1 VRGIHFA
8 SFYDFAIGFW
18 KCSENLSFFIFI
30 FIKFVCKAAA
40 KLKFEGNIPEMN
52 LQEKFK
58 VNLQEKFEAN

>member
-1 VRGIHFA
+1 VLLAFGSVPKI
-8 SFYDFAIGFW
+8 
-18 KCSENLSFFIFI
+18 LSFFIFI

>member
-1 VRGIHFA
+1 LPLSTILLLAFGSVPKI
-8 SFYDFAIGFW
+8 
-18 KCSENLSFFIFI
+18 LSFFIFI

-58 VNLQEKFEAN
+58 VNLQEKFEANLQ